1 MPAIFSMVA
10 AAVYNV
16 ADRIFVGKVNSL
28 GLTAVGIT
36 MPLQIVQMIFV
47 MVIGSG
53 SATLISIYMGRE
65 EEEKAGKILLSATI
79 YIIVSLLILTLL
91 SLHFLDD
98 IFAVLKVSKEVY
110 RWQRT
115 ISPSFFWE
123 EFPV

>member
-1 MPAIFSMVA
+1 MVA